1 MEGFFCYLA
10 VIWHLSFYIPLS
22 TTSQFSM
29 TFRQPGFISVNLWN
43 KKRKLEHVNYMQC
56 HRLQFS
62 SNIWKVVR
70 FSVKYMC
77 MWESG
82 NQHYV
87 LGCDTE
93 GGFYRVWRYEDLET
107 AETKMKIWE
116 KKYSAQYSWLY
127 SFCSSTPAPLSF
139 PLLSKWIF
147 TLVFCRR

>member
-22 TTSQFSM
+22 TTPQFSM

-93 GGFYRVWRYEDLET
+93 GGFYRVWRYEDLER
-107 AETKMKIWE
+107 AETKMKIWG
-116 KKYSAQYSWLY
+116 KKIFCPIFLVIFILFLY
-127 SFCSSTPAPLSF
+127 SCSPFIPSSF
-139 PLLSKWIF
+139 KMDFHPCIL
-147 TLVFCRR
+147 